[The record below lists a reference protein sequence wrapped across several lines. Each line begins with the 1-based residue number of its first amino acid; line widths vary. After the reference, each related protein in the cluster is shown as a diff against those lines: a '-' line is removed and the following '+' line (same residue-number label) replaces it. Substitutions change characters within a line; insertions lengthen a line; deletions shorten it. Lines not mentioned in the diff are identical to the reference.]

1 MTKRKKEIRN
11 MREKMNGEDE
21 KDAETTVFHI
31 WGMIKKKALCWFSV
45 KVGQGPKVK
54 HD

>member
-1 MTKRKKEIRN
+1 

-31 WGMIKKKALCWFSV
+31 WGMIKKKSIVLVQCEGWA
-45 KVGQGPKVK
+45 GPKGK
-54 HD
+54 T

>member
-31 WGMIKKKALCWFSV
+31 WGMIKKSIVLVQCEGWA
-45 KVGQGPKVK
+45 GPKGK
-54 HD
+54 T